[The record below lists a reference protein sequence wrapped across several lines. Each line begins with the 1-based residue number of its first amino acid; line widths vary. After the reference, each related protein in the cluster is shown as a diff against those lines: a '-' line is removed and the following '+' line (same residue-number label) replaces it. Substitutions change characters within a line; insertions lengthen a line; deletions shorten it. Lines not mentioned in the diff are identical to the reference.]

1 MLSAVM
7 GAQNLLVAEEDK
19 AVVELIEAARDL
31 HSGQMD
37 LLTAEDAA
45 ALQARRLIAKMIDAE
60 ALP

>member
-19 AVVELIEAARDL
+19 AVVELVEAARALYAD
-31 HSGQMD
+31 QMD
-37 LLTAEDAA
+37 LSTAEDAA
-45 ALQARRLIAKMIDAE
+45 ALQARRLIANMIDAE